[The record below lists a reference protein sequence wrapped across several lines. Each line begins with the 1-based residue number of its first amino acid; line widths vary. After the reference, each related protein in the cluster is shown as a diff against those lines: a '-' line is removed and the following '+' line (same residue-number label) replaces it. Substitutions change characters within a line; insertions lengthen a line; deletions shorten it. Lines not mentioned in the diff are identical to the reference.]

1 MKQQIK
7 NSADVYGLL
16 NTPLKDEVQENLI
29 VITLNSA
36 NGMIGQHWLCK
47 GSDEAVHIPVKLVAR
62 QALIDVACGV
72 IIAHNHPSGYASP
85 SKADIEQTAKLHEA
99 LKLFDIRLLD
109 HIVIGDGQYYSFSE
123 EKLFTI

>member
-1 MKQQIK
+1 MKQKIN
-7 NSADVYGLL
+7 NSADVYALL

-36 NGMIGQHWLCK
+36 NGVIGQHLLCK
-47 GSDEAVHIPVKLVAR
+47 GTDEAVHISTKLITR
-62 QALIDVACGV
+62 QALLDVACGV

-85 SKADIEQTAKLHEA
+85 SRADIDQTSRLHDA

-109 HIVIGDGQYYSFSE
+109 HIIIGDGQYYSFAE
-123 EKLFTI
+123 EQLSTV